1 MRTWRSKPRFFYP
14 RCRHLISIAIGSDY
28 DPDTNWFRVFGVCP
42 DCLRKY
48 RKDEWRKLPG
58 PFLPRTDVSPG
69 PASFAG
75 EQ

>member
-1 MRTWRSKPRFFYP
+1 MRIWRSKPRFFYP

-42 DCLRKY
+42 DGLRKY
-48 RKDEWRKLPG
+48 RKEAWRKLPG

-69 PASFAG
+69 PASSAG